1 MSPKKLI
8 DDDKQEIL
16 NLYRQTSETTSTLAH
31 RYGVSSSTISRF
43 LKNTLSDIEYEELI
57 QQKRLARTNKIQNNN
72 DTEKIKKSNLYTL
85 KSFSESKKNNEN
97 IRITESLSEKTPD
110 ELLSKPKPIT
120 VKHIPTLL
128 LSSKETELIEEDDDE
143 LEDVDVMALGEML
156 GEDIES
162 NYEDWDEEDEDSN
175 EDDKNYDESLSTSG
189 NICVLPFSDAIL
201 PRTCYLVI
209 DRSAELIAR
218 PLKEFAHLGQIPISE
233 IQQNTLPIFDNHRF
247 ARRFSN
253 RSQRVIKIPDS
264 RLLYKTCAYLQAK
277 GITRIFM
284 DGQIYSLDLEE

>member
-72 DTEKIKKSNLYTL
+72 DTEKIKKSNLDTL

-143 LEDVDVMALGEML
+143 LEDVDVTALGEML

-175 EDDKNYDESLSTSG
+175 EDDKN
-189 NICVLPFSDAIL
+189 
-201 PRTCYLVI
+201 
-209 DRSAELIAR
+209 
-218 PLKEFAHLGQIPISE
+218 
-233 IQQNTLPIFDNHRF
+233 
-247 ARRFSN
+247 
-253 RSQRVIKIPDS
+253 
-264 RLLYKTCAYLQAK
+264 
-277 GITRIFM
+277 
-284 DGQIYSLDLEE
+284 